1 MNGENVKLESVPSA
15 YTSCARRRRLIGK
28 EQFLLTLTRL
38 RRGFSTQRLEWL
50 LEFTKV
56 QSAEYSSVGWTSF
69 TFVCQQFQFGQQENK
84 SIKPYMPHTFKNCY
98 PKTRVIIDCTEFYCE
113 APTSLELKGNMYSDY
128 KGRETYKALV
138 GITPQ
143 WMCFFCF
150 PPLSWEFIWPRDSG
164 KKWSSQPK
172 HVWWWWWNNGR

>member
-56 QSAEYSSVGWTSF
+56 QSAEHSSVG
-69 TFVCQQFQFGQQENK
+69 
-84 SIKPYMPHTFKNCY
+84 
-98 PKTRVIIDCTEFYCE
+98 
-113 APTSLELKGNMYSDY
+113 
-128 KGRETYKALV
+128 
-138 GITPQ
+138 
-143 WMCFFCF
+143 
-150 PPLSWEFIWPRDSG
+150 
-164 KKWSSQPK
+164 
-172 HVWWWWWNNGR
+172 